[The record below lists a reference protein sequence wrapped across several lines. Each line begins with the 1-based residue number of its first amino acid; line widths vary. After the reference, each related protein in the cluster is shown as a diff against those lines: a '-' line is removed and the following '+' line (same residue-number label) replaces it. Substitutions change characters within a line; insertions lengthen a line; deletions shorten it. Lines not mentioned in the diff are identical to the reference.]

1 MTEKP
6 RILFILHLP
15 PPVHGASMVGK
26 YIHDSEKVKGVFDCR
41 FVNLTTASSLEDIG
55 KVRWEKFLQFLSLLK
70 DIRKEVKEMHPDLVY
85 MTPNASGGAFYKDFM
100 VVQLLKGMGCRV
112 LMHYH
117 NKGVATR
124 QDRWLDNLLYR
135 RFFKN
140 TKVMLLAES
149 LYEDVRKYVDRK
161 DVYICPNGIPAGT
174 EGERRTREGKPEDSV
189 PHLLFLS
196 NLIVSKGVLTLLD
209 ALAILRE
216 RGCQFICDFV
226 GGETQEMNADGFQEE
241 VEIRGLQRCTIYHGR
256 KYGMEKEAFLNDA
269 DIFVFPTYY
278 EKECFPIV
286 LLEAMQHGLPCV
298 STNEGGIPDIIDKGV
313 TGVIVEKRNAKQLAD
328 KLELLLNSPALR
340 KQMGENGYRKYKEH
354 FTLAAFE
361 EQFVVV
367 LKEIIFL

>member
-6 RILFILHLP
+6 RVLFVLHLP

-26 YIHDSEKVKGVFDCR
+26 YIHDSEKVREAFDCR

-55 KVRWEKFLQFLSLLK
+55 KVRWKKFLQFLSLVK
-70 DIRKEVKEMHPDLVY
+70 GIRKEVKEMHPDQVY

-117 NKGVATR
+117 NKGVAT
-124 QDRWLDNLLYR
+124 
-135 RFFKN
+135 FKN
-140 TKVMLLAES
+140 TKVMLLANS

-174 EGERRTREGKPEDSV
+174 EGERRIREENPEESV

-241 VEIRGLQRCTIYHGR
+241 VEIRGLQRYAIYHGR

-298 STNEGGIPDIIDKGV
+298 STNEGGIPDIIDEGV

-340 KQMGENGYRKYKEH
+340 KQMGENGYRKYKKH

-361 EQFVVV
+361 EQFVGV
-367 LKEIIFL
+367 LKDIISL

>member
-6 RILFILHLP
+6 RVLFILHLP

-26 YIHDSEKVKGVFDCR
+26 YIHDSEKVKEAFDGR

-55 KVRWEKFLQFLSLLK
+55 KVRWKKFLQFLSLLK

-140 TKVMLLAES
+140 TKVMLLANS

-174 EGERRTREGKPEDSV
+174 EGERTQEEEPEKQV

-196 NLIVSKGVLTLLD
+196 NLIVSKGVLTLMD

-241 VEIRGLQRCTIYHGR
+241 VEIRGLQRCTIYYGR

-269 DIFVFPTYY
+269 AIFVFPTYY

-298 STNEGGIPDIIDKGV
+298 STNEGGIPGIIDEGI
-313 TGVIVEKRNAKQLAD
+313 TGFITERNDANQLAD
-328 KLELLLNSPALR
+328 KLEILLKDPVLR
-340 KQMGENGYRKYKEH
+340 QQMGEEGRRKYERE
-354 FTLAAFE
+354 FTMEVFE
-361 EQFVVV
+361 ERFVEV
-367 LKEIIFL
+367 LKAVAHV